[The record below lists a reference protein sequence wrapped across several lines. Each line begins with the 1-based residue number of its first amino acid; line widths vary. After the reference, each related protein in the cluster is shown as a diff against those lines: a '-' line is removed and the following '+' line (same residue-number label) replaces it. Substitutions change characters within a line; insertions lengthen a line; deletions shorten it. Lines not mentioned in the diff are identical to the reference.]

1 MASWYRCGRAS
12 RQCGGR
18 EEAKR
23 GERNSGGFVT
33 QFTGSVAAKAYPS
46 ALATDPRRLNLGK
59 GIHMIDSNTKRE
71 MRRLEDEEIDR
82 VSGGECDC
90 IPGDDGTYTIKF
102 ASNID
107 WTVHPKGRVELD
119 LHQVPSL

>member
-1 MASWYRCGRAS
+1 MPCIERCGRAAISSAIEGSASSATAGARAAMASWYRCGRAS

-18 EEAKR
+18 EQAKR

-46 ALATDPRRLNLGK
+46 ALATNPRRLNLGK

-71 MRRLEDEEIDR
+71 MRRLEDQEIDR
-82 VSGGECDC
+82 
-90 IPGDDGTYTIKF
+90 
-102 ASNID
+102 
-107 WTVHPKGRVELD
+107 
-119 LHQVPSL
+119 